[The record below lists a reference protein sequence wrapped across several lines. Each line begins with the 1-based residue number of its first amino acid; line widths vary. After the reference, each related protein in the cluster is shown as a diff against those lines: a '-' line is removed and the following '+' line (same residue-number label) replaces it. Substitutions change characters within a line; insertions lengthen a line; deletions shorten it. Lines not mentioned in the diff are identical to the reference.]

1 MEILQNRNW
10 SYFIKKLIYI
20 LNNDLDDELFQQDE
34 HNKEKSLV
42 DQTFQNLNCC
52 KQIYE
57 NVFDDL
63 AYFFHR
69 KLKETTDYFVEKM
82 EEDLSREIF
91 YQKKFKEQENSTEVF
106 QKFNQF
112 FFKTG
117 RFPASNNL
125 AIIPSGI
132 IPVFIKT
139 KDVVSP
145 SDLYETFKDSDA
157 YGLVSTQFLA
167 VLNIY
172 FGGDKLLSKNVM
184 TEFLHHLSLQ
194 ALNRDGDRVQ
204 LKFDAFIARNRKLKA
219 LIRDD
224 DRNKLNFVKFRSEKF
239 KQLKDITQKIEE
251 EVVND
256 IITDTQVEFPIDN
269 FSAYANT
276 ASEIEI
282 ENKTKNEIEE
292 KAMHAFNARDE
303 EISRDII
310 INSRKDLL
318 NSVYDIEGEKVVDV
332 LNNIVRSFET
342 EEEDRI
348 DENLFKETIK
358 KDNQQF
364 LTKTEETT
372 SEKTFFEIPPTP
384 QSSPTIETLANLLS
398 NQQQMRSS
406 KRNKKPYNK

>member
-34 HNKEKSLV
+34 HNEEKSLV

-52 KQIYE
+52 KQTYE

-91 YQKKFKEQENSTEVF
+91 YQKKIKEQENSTEVF

-184 TEFLHHLSLQ
+184 TEFLHNLSLQ

-204 LKFDAFIARNRKLKA
+204 LKFDAFVARNRKLKA

-224 DRNKLNFVKFRSEKF
+224 DRNKLNFVKFRLGKF

-256 IITDTQVEFPIDN
+256 IITDTQVEFPIDD
-269 FSAYANT
+269 FSSYANT

-358 KDNQQF
+358 KGNH
-364 LTKTEETT
+364 
-372 SEKTFFEIPPTP
+372 
-384 QSSPTIETLANLLS
+384 
-398 NQQQMRSS
+398 
-406 KRNKKPYNK
+406 